1 MPPIEFGGGHSDE
14 QTMFKKWS
22 AIMSKCHINFLE
34 LRAVDLVLRKLNP
47 PRGSHIT
54 LVIDNSTTV
63 ACITKRGGKQI
74 TISERCEEVDS
85 EIVNQEELEFICSSP
100 KWNPECSSRFIVTS
114 GASVYEIETG

>member
-1 MPPIEFGGGHSDE
+1 MSYQLPGTSSSGLSPEKAQPTSRISHNTSYRQLDDSGLHN
-14 QTMFKKWS
+14 KK
-22 AIMSKCHINFLE
+22 
-34 LRAVDLVLRKLNP
+34 
-47 PRGSHIT
+47 
-54 LVIDNSTTV
+54 
-63 ACITKRGGKQI
+63 GGKQI